1 MSQAD
6 DPKIIRNLKEKV
18 LGQMNNYTGEEI
30 HVNSTYNDLIFA
42 YWHYVDGFP
51 EHGFRSP
58 NNLTS
63 IEPIA
68 RAIRLLPGR
77 VKNIK
82 SEQRIRTYY
91 SPKVQEI
98 SLR

>member
-1 MSQAD
+1 MTAD
-6 DPKIIRNLKEKV
+6 DPKIVKNLKEKV
-18 LGQMNNYTGEEI
+18 LGNINSFTGEKI

-68 RAIRLLPGR
+68 RAIRLLPDR
-77 VKNIK
+77 VRNIK
-82 SEQRIRTYY
+82 AEQRIREYY
-91 SPKVQEI
+91 SKDIQDKI
-98 SLR
+98 FN